1 MQLASVFFIIIIIIL
16 LTDWAIGQHPPLT
29 AGAFSKDSFASE
41 HLRMP

>member
-1 MQLASVFFIIIIIIL
+1 MQLASVVFFFFLIFL